1 MNLTTIPVGTLGTNC
16 YLIISE
22 KGSAA
27 LIDPGAG
34 AEKIAEVL
42 EEKGCTLRCILLTHG
57 HWDHTGGVRQLLEK
71 YPDAQCHIG
80 KGDKEMVTDEKR
92 FADMLRGGRWEDHH
106 IPEASEL
113 ADGDKIELDELT
125 LTVMETPGHSL
136 GSVCFICEDCIFS
149 GDTVFLNDIG
159 RCDLYGGSFDT
170 MKASLKKLAAL
181 PGDYTVYPGHGEFT
195 TLQHEREN
203 NPYFPR

>member
-1 MNLTTIPVGTLGTNC
+1 VGTLGTNC

-34 AEKIAEVL
+34 AEKIAGVL
-42 EEKGCTLRCILLTHG
+42 QEKGCTLRCILLTHG
-57 HWDHTGGVRQLLEK
+57 HWDHTGGVRRLLEK
-71 YPDAQCHIG
+71 YPGTECHIG

-92 FADMLRGGRWEDHH
+92 FAEMLRGARWEDHH
-106 IPEASEL
+106 IPEAKEL
-113 ADGDKIELDELT
+113 ADDDKIELDELT

-136 GSVCFICEDCIFS
+136 GSVCFICQDSIFS
-149 GDTVFLNDIG
+149 GDTVFQRDIG
-159 RCDLYGGSFDT
+159 RCDLYGGCFDT
-170 MKASLKKLAAL
+170 MKASLSKLAAL
-181 PGDYTVYPGHGEFT
+181 PGDYTVYPGHGSST
-195 TLQHEREN
+195 TLQFEREK

>member
-34 AEKIAEVL
+34 AEKIAGVL
-42 EEKGCTLRCILLTHG
+42 EEKSCTLRCILLTHG
-57 HWDHTGGVRQLLEK
+57 HWDHIGGVRPLLEK
-71 YPDAQCHIG
+71 YPSTQCHIG
-80 KGDKEMVTDEKR
+80 KGDKEMVTNENR
-92 FADMLRGGRWEDHH
+92 FADMLRGGRWEDYH
-106 IPEASEL
+106 IPEAQEL

-136 GSVCFICEDCIFS
+136 GSVCFICQDSIFA
-149 GDTVFLNDIG
+149 GDTVFLENVG

-170 MKASLKKLAAL
+170 MKVSLKKLAAL